1 MAMAINVILIIV
13 CLFLIAQYLE
23 GTLHK
28 GSQLGCRQKGFKEF
42 QRDMI
47 KAMKHFDI
55 HIYNIY
61 VVSQRLSKRMCIFT
75 QFSYVATDVHDMV
88 DFGDDSAI
96 KYPNIMKANIVLL
109 AAGPAFCVA
118 LLIVCSLSLC
128 NGCIGGTVSSLPL
141 SCVPKISCETHFFL
155 IIHFHFLERS
165 VPRTRVVPV

>member
-55 HIYNIY
+55 HIYIIY
-61 VVSQRLSKRMCIFT
+61 MWYLKDSQRGCVYLHSSVMLQRMSMTWSISEMT
-75 QFSYVATDVHDMV
+75 APS
-88 DFGDDSAI
+88 
-96 KYPNIMKANIVLL
+96 NIQ
-109 AAGPAFCVA
+109 
-118 LLIVCSLSLC
+118 
-128 NGCIGGTVSSLPL
+128 T
-141 SCVPKISCETHFFL
+141 
-155 IIHFHFLERS
+155 
-165 VPRTRVVPV
+165 